1 MNVSRFGNSK
11 QCWSSPA
18 VQKTYIVMATPHHCG
33 GGGVAVGGGAAGRA
47 ASPESP
53 GRVAPC
59 GTTGGR
65 PRLAARYDDPYGA
78 VVDYSP
84 EMEGRILKAIG
95 ECTLIFYT
103 HESLLMYVPWRKK
116 KSK

>member
-1 MNVSRFGNSK
+1 
-11 QCWSSPA
+11 
-18 VQKTYIVMATPHHCG
+18 MATPHHCG
-33 GGGVAVGGGAAGRA
+33 GGGVAVGGGAARRA

-95 ECTLIFYT
+95 ECTLIFCT
-103 HESLLMYVPWRKK
+103 HESLLKCTYLGGKRKVSERASNNPKDVGRYVMFAR
-116 KSK
+116 